1 MVSNKLQ
8 GNGIPNF
15 LISFAAS
22 FSQSK
27 ADYSLFTR
35 DINDIF
41 FVILVYVDDILVA
54 SSDIVAVHELKYI
67 FHRHFQIKDLGTLR
81 YFLGIEV
88 ARSSKGIYL
97 CQRKYTLDILADS
110 GTLGSTPTKVPMQ
123 QNLNLTQTIGTPL
136 PDPSVYRCLIG
147 RLLYLTVSR
156 LDICYSVNNLSQ
168 FMANPT
174 DAHLHAAHKVLRY
187 LKGASGQGL
196 LFSSS
201 SSWTSCTIQYTRGI
215 SLCNSVFFYFTF
227 FCFKKASSS
236 EWNTAS
242 KATRQGIRIPTK

>member
-1 MVSNKLQ
+1 M
-8 GNGIPNF
+8 
-15 LISFAAS
+15 
-22 FSQSK
+22 
-27 ADYSLFTR
+27 
-35 DINDIF
+35 
-41 FVILVYVDDILVA
+41 
-54 SSDIVAVHELKYI
+54 HELKYI